1 MLIANPIYDAV
12 FKYLMQDK
20 KSAKILL
27 QAILELPILDL
38 ELSSQEFASEIQ
50 HFSIFRVD
58 FKARIKTH
66 DNQEKLILIELQ
78 KIKFSNDDIFRFRK
92 YLGEQYVSKNN
103 IDEQGK
109 PLPIVTIYILGHY
122 LEEYHDYPII
132 RVKRQIL
139 EHGTNKVLESG
150 KSRFIESLT
159 HDCIIIQIPSLKNK
173 QNKTDELERLMDI
186 FDLARRH
193 QIEYDERG
201 LSEEYFPLLRRL
213 TKAIEEEKVKGTM
226 DVEDEI
232 IETFKQKETEI
243 EKALEIA
250 AQERKRAEEERIRAE
265 EEKKRAEEERK
276 RAEQERIKLLETAKY
291 LKSLNVDIE
300 IIAKT
305 TGLSK
310 SAIEKL

>member
-38 ELSSQEFASEIQ
+38 QFSSQEFSSEIQ
-50 HFSIFRVD
+50 YFSIFRVD
-58 FKARIKTH
+58 FKAKIK
-66 DNQEKLILIELQ
+66 NREGKEKLILIELQ
-78 KIKFSNDDIFRFRK
+78 KIKFSTDDILRFRK
-92 YLGEQYVSKNN
+92 YLGEQYIARNN

-122 LEEYHDYPII
+122 LEEYQEYPII

-139 EHGTNKVLESG
+139 EHGTSKVLESG

-159 HDCIIIQIPSLKNK
+159 HDSIIIQIPSLKK
-173 QNKTDELERLMDI
+173 KTNKTDELERLMDI
-186 FDLARRH
+186 FDLAKRH
-193 QIEYDERG
+193 QIEYDEKG
-201 LSEEYFPLLRRL
+201 LSKEYFPLLRRL
-213 TKAIEEEKVKGTM
+213 RKAIEEEEVRGIM

-232 IETFKQKETEI
+232 IESFKQKEIEI

-250 AQERKRAEEERIRAE
+250 EQ
-265 EEKKRAEEERK
+265 ERK
-276 RAEQERIKLLETAKY
+276 RAEQEREKVKIAILSLREKYSDKEIEDLLKIKISDY
-291 LKSLNVDIE
+291 L
-300 IIAKT
+300 
-305 TGLSK
+305 
-310 SAIEKL
+310 